1 MFRSAMVKKRLTLQP
16 VSAVARSGD
25 GVAIALSGDWSAP
38 NAHECEDEIAKIASA
53 TAGARSAVL
62 DVGGLNRLDTLGT
75 WLVSRIR
82 HDLEQAGARV
92 EIANA
97 RAAHKMLFDEVNY
110 RPLPEARRPREFVA
124 VDMLADVGK
133 AMSNAAHDLVNGVAF
148 FGAFMAGFANV
159 LMGRS
164 RFRFTSLVAQLERVG
179 LRSVPIIV
187 LISVLVGGIIAQQS
201 VFQLQQFGTT
211 YFVAD
216 LLGVLVLRELAV
228 LITSIMIAGRTG
240 SSFTA
245 ELGSMKMREEIDALR
260 TMGLD
265 PIEIL
270 VVPRILALLI
280 GLPLLTFISEMA
292 MLFGGGVVA
301 MVYGGV
307 SPEVFLSRI
316 QNVIGVNTFVVGMV
330 KAPFMALVI
339 GVIACVEGMAVA
351 GSAESLGERTTSSVV
366 KAIFMVIVVDGLFA
380 MFFATIRY

>member
-1 MFRSAMVKKRLTLQP
+1 MTIQRA
-16 VSAVARSGD
+16 GD
-25 GVAIALSGDWSAP
+25 GAALAFGGDWSAS
-38 NAHECEDEIAKIASA
+38 NAHECEAVLESA
-53 TAGARSAVL
+53 TGRIGPVKWVQI
-62 DVGGLNRLDTLGT
+62 DVGGIGRLDTLGA
-75 WLVSRIR
+75 WVISGLR
-82 HDLEQAGARV
+82 HQLESAGAKVSLV
-92 EIANA
+92 EA
-97 RAAHKMLFDEVNY
+97 RTPHRILFEEVSY
-110 RPLPEARRPREFVA
+110 RPLPESPKRREFIA
-124 VDMLADVGK
+124 VDMLADVGR
-133 AMSNAAHDLVNGVAF
+133 AMDNAFQDLINGIAF
-148 FGAFMAGFANV
+148 LGAFMSGFANV
-159 LMGRS
+159 ILGRS
-164 RFRFTSLVAQLERVG
+164 RFRIASLVAQLERVG

-211 YFVAD
+211 HFVAD

-228 LITSIMIAGRTG
+228 LITAIMIAGRTG

-245 ELGSMKMREEIDALR
+245 ELGSMKMREEIDALK

-307 SPEVFLSRI
+307 SPDVFLSRL
-316 QNVIGVNTFVVGMV
+316 QNIIGLNTFVVGMV
-330 KAPFMALVI
+330 KAPFMALVV
-339 GVIACVEGMAVA
+339 GVIACLEGMSVG
-351 GSAESLGERTTSSVV
+351 GSAESLGARTTSSVV

-380 MFFATIRY
+380 MFFAAIKY

>member
-1 MFRSAMVKKRLTLQP
+1 
-16 VSAVARSGD
+16 
-25 GVAIALSGDWSAP
+25 
-38 NAHECEDEIAKIASA
+38 
-53 TAGARSAVL
+53 
-62 DVGGLNRLDTLGT
+62 
-75 WLVSRIR
+75 
-82 HDLEQAGARV
+82 
-92 EIANA
+92 
-97 RAAHKMLFDEVNY
+97 
-110 RPLPEARRPREFVA
+110 
-124 VDMLADVGK
+124 
-133 AMSNAAHDLVNGVAF
+133 
-148 FGAFMAGFANV
+148 
-159 LMGRS
+159 
-164 RFRFTSLVAQLERVG
+164 
-179 LRSVPIIV
+179 
-187 LISVLVGGIIAQQS
+187 
-201 VFQLQQFGTT
+201 
-211 YFVAD
+211 
-216 LLGVLVLRELAV
+216 
-228 LITSIMIAGRTG
+228 
-240 SSFTA
+240 
-245 ELGSMKMREEIDALR
+245 MKMREEIDALR

-301 MVYGGV
+301 MGYGGV